1 MKRLLAVLATIA
13 VVVSIG
19 GWFLTRDPHY
29 TALLPDAAGIRT
41 GDDVRIAGITVGEV
55 TEVKARG
62 ASVQVTFTT
71 GHKLTT
77 DTRSGVKIGSL
88 LGDRYLQVRPGRGK
102 SLSSGDTLPLK
113 QAEGSYT
120 LDRFWMDA
128 TAVNGKLDLDTM
140 QQAIDVLAKDLNTP
154 AADTQ
159 QALQG
164 LGQLSTIAAQRS
176 EQVDHLIGSIR
187 SVTNLVN
194 DQMERIDQITTNA
207 DHIMTAINQR
217 RNALSELIRTTRRM
231 IRQLNTLA
239 ATNDQPMHQALTQMR
254 SVTSTLVAHRD
265 QLDRTLEMAGPAMR
279 MYTNSLGD
287 GPWLGVNAPYFVLP
301 DSFYCLTGSAKGCQ

>member
-1 MKRLLAVLATIA
+1 MKRLIALLVTVLVIA
-13 VVVSIG
+13 GIG
-19 GWFLTRDPHY
+19 AWFMMRTPSY
-29 TALLPDAAGIRT
+29 TALIPDAAGIRA

-55 TEVKARG
+55 TEVRARG
-62 ASVQVTFTT
+62 ASVQVRFRTDRE
-71 GHKLTT
+71 LTT
-77 DTRSGVKIGSL
+77 DTRVGVKIGSL
-88 LGDRYLQVRPGRGK
+88 LGDRYFQLQPGRH
-102 SLSSGDTLPLK
+102 SRLSAGGVLPLT
-113 QAEGSYT
+113 QADGSYT

-128 TAVNGKLDLDTM
+128 TAVNGQLDLDTM

-154 AADTQ
+154 AADTN

-164 LGQLSTIAAQRS
+164 LGSLSQIAAARS
-176 EQVDHLIGSIR
+176 DQVDHLITSIQA
-187 SVTNLVN
+187 VTGLVN

-207 DHIMTAINQR
+207 DQIMIAINQR
-217 RNALSELIRTTRRM
+217 KQALTELIRATRQM

-239 ATNDQPMHQALTQMR
+239 ATNDKPMHQALTRMR
-254 SVTSTLVAHRD
+254 SVMDTLVAHRAE
-265 QLDRTLEMAGPAMR
+265 LDRTLQLAGPAMR